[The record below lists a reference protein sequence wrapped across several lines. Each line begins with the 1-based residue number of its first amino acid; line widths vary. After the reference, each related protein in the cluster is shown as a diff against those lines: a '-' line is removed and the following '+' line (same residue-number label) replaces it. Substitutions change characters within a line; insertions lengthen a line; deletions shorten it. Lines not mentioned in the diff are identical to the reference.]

1 MSPHP
6 DSTESTSPAKIVDVA
21 IGYMA
26 AKQLFA
32 ASEAGL
38 FAALAEGPATVA
50 EISARTGLPER
61 TARILSD
68 AMSSLDLLTRTDGV
82 YANSPSVAR
91 YLAGSADDVDLRP
104 FLGFLDAI
112 SYGHWLGFGET
123 SRTAKPADLDFSG
136 DRMGTFMSGVM
147 TYNALHAKMLAENF
161 DFSPYQR
168 VLDFGGLSGSFLA
181 EALQSSPALRG
192 TFFSGGPLV
201 GHAKNVLDEAG
212 VGDRVEVV
220 EGDPLS
226 GDVPTGFD
234 LVLLE
239 HVAHRYD
246 DEQNKL
252 IAKRAREAA
261 APGAKLL
268 LLDFFLDSD
277 DKQRSIDALHAGEY
291 LVIDG
296 TIVYPEDEVRGWLK
310 DAGWEPVETRALPG
324 SPRIIIAEAR

>member
-6 DSTESTSPAKIVDVA
+6 DSTSSASPSKIVDVA

-61 TARILSD
+61 TARILAD
-68 AMSSLDLLTRTDGV
+68 AMSSLDLLTRADGV
-82 YANSPSVAR
+82 YTNSPSVAR
-91 YLAGSADDVDLRP
+91 YLAGSKDDVDLRP

-112 SYGHWLGFGET
+112 SYGHWLGFGQT
-123 SRTAKPADLDFSG
+123 ARTALPGNLDISG
-136 DRMGTFMSGVM
+136 DRLGTFMSGVM

-161 DFSPYQR
+161 DFSPFKK
-168 VLDFGGLSGSFLA
+168 VLDFGGLSASFLS
-181 EALQSSPALRG
+181 EALAANPELNG

-201 GHAKNVLDEAG
+201 ESAKGVLAEAG
-212 VGDRVEVV
+212 LGDRIEVV
-220 EGDPLS
+220 EGDILE
-226 GDVPTGFD
+226 GDIPTGFD

-268 LLDFFLDSD
+268 LLDFFLDGD
-277 DKQRSIDALHAGEY
+277 ENQRAIDALHAGEY

-296 TIVYPEDEVRGWLK
+296 TIVYPEDQVRGWLT